1 MPAASKGLCG
11 VRGNLGCTMTPGTT
25 VWPKEVPPR
34 QGLLSP
40 SEAEGLDKLQVQEL
54 LCLGHSSVAFA

>member
-1 MPAASKGLCG
+1 
-11 VRGNLGCTMTPGTT
+11 MTPGTT
-25 VWPKEVPPR
+25 VWSKEVPTPR